1 MNRLNLLRLGDRLQ
15 NVLLVSFTMI
25 ALITFA
31 VGIWTTSVIVNNYTE
46 QAENTEVGRDMDLAL
61 AFYERSLVQ
70 LEGIASNLSSEP
82 SLPQLVDAIEAGD
95 DDSTDYLRGRLR
107 AALSTIHPAGTHFVF
122 VTNET
127 GDIILAE
134 GITNHTMHAMPAGG
148 NWYEFSVL
156 QDTLNN
162 QQSWAS
168 TEIVSA
174 NFLAEIGLAEQALI
188 ELRDTP
194 KTRPTPYDSREGTAG
209 LAQIACSPFLD
220 ADERVGGAVVSGHLF
235 NNDFTLVDRI
245 QSVAGVDTATI
256 FFGDLR
262 VSTNVRENGERAT
275 GTRVS
280 EAVFD
285 IVLGNGE
292 PFTGIAYVV
301 NEWFITRYVPLHDHQ
316 EQVVGML
323 YVGARRATFLELQRA
338 LNTRIILVTAAAI
351 IPVTLLALPIA
362 RVITRPLEE
371 IADASRLV
379 AQGNT
384 GVRVPERG
392 VGETAVL
399 GKAFNSMLADLTEA
413 QARLIRN
420 ERLASMGELAAG
432 VAHQLNN
439 PLGTILLF
447 SDILLSELPE
457 QASTREDVEM
467 IAHEAHRAKDIV
479 TALLNFTRQ
488 QTVSAEPTDLGP
500 VLQDLIERARQLP
513 KYENVTLVEQID
525 PDLPH
530 IEIDPAQLPNIFV
543 NLLENAAD
551 AMPGG
556 GTLTVKAKAS
566 QDRLSV
572 IIQVEDTGTGIP
584 PENVNEIFSPFFTT
598 KPFGQGTGLGLAIV
612 YGIVKRHQGTIRVD
626 SRVGEGS
633 TFTVRLHVHL
643 PVHSQHGTAEEKT
656 IRP

>member
-1 MNRLNLLRLGDRLQ
+1 MKRLNPLRLGDRLQ

-31 VGIWTTSVIVNNYTE
+31 VGIWTTSVIVNSYTE
-46 QAENTEVGRDMDLAL
+46 RAENTRVGRDMNLAL
-61 AFYERSLVQ
+61 AFYDRSLVQ
-70 LEGIASNLSSEP
+70 LEGIANNLSSDP
-82 SLPQLVDAIEAGD
+82 TMPQLLEAIAADSG
-95 DDSTDYLRGRLR
+95 STDYLRGRLQ
-107 AALSTIHPAGTHFVF
+107 AALNTIYPAGTHFVL
-122 VTNET
+122 VTNKT

-134 GITNHTMHAMPAGG
+134 GIINNTMRALPVGG
-148 NWYEFSVL
+148 NWFEFPVL
-156 QDTLNN
+156 QSTLRN
-162 QQSWAS
+162 QHKWAS
-168 TEIVSA
+168 TEILNE
-174 NFLAEIGLAEQALI
+174 NFLAEIDLAEQAFI
-188 ELRDTP
+188 ELKDTP
-194 KTRPTPYDSREGTAG
+194 KARATPYDSREGKAG
-209 LAQIACSPFLD
+209 LAQIACSPILD
-220 ADERVGGAVVSGHLF
+220 TDGGVSGAVVAVHLF
-235 NNDFTLVDRI
+235 NKDFTLVDRI
-245 QSVAGVDTATI
+245 QAVAGVDTVTI

-262 VSTNVRENGERAT
+262 VSTNVREDGERAI

-285 IVLGNGE
+285 TVLDNGE
-292 PFTGIAYVV
+292 PFTGSAYVV
-301 NEWFITRYVPLHDHQ
+301 NEWFITRYVPLHNHQ
-316 EQVVGML
+316 GQVIGML
-323 YVGARRATFLELQRA
+323 YVGARRATFLELQRT
-338 LNTRIILVTAAAI
+338 LNTRNILVTAAAI

-384 GVRVPERG
+384 DVRVPERG
-392 VGETAVL
+392 IGEAAIL

-457 QASTREDVEM
+457 QASTCEDVQM

-479 TALLNFTRQ
+479 TALLNFARQ
-488 QTVSAEPTDLGP
+488 QTVSTEPTDLGP
-500 VLQDLIERARQLP
+500 VLRDLIERARQLP
-513 KYENVTLVEQID
+513 KYENVTIVEQID
-525 PDLPH
+525 PDLPQ

-543 NLLENAAD
+543 NLMENAAD
-551 AMPGG
+551 AMPDG
-556 GTLTVKAKAS
+556 GTLTIRTSAS
-566 QDRLSV
+566 QDRQSV
-572 IIQVEDTGTGIP
+572 VIQIEDTGFGIH
-584 PENVNEIFSPFFTT
+584 PENINEIFSPFFTT

-612 YGIVKRHQGTIRVD
+612 YGIIKRHQGTIRVD

-633 TFTVRLHVHL
+633 TFTVKLHVHL
-643 PVHSQHGTAEEKT
+643 PAHSQHSTTGENT